1 MNVRP
6 PRYVRVPMKRQGLRG
21 ILVGLLLLGVVPA
34 AAQEGPP
41 TYTRADTLRGDW
53 TTPGRVWWDV
63 TFYDLHVAINPPD
76 SAISGHNAITYRVLE
91 APHPPEMQIDLMA
104 PLVIDSIVQGGQRLE
119 FRSEGNAHFAA
130 VAEAQSGAATSTGD
144 APPSADGLET
154 VTVYYHGKPQPADN
168 PPWDGGF
175 TWTADSLGRPWVVTT
190 DQGMGASVFWPNKDT
205 QADEPD
211 SQRFAVTVPDPLIDV
226 SNGRLRSTE
235 PNGDGTTT
243 YEWFV
248 TNPIN
253 NYAITV
259 AAGSYAHFADTMAGE
274 QGPLTLDFW
283 PLDYHLD
290 AARRQF
296 PQAESTLAC
305 FERWFGPY
313 PWYEDGFKLV
323 ETPHP
328 GMEHQSAIAYG
339 NGYANGYRGRDGS
352 GTGIGMEFDFII
364 VHETAHEWWGNNIT
378 TKDLADMWVHESF
391 GNYAEN
397 LYVECLMG
405 KEAGAA
411 YAIGTRRG
419 IDNDRPIVPAVGDES
434 AYGVNA
440 QGPGDMYPKGGNMLH
455 TIRQIVGD
463 DEKWREILRGLNAE
477 FRHQTVMGSDIEQY
491 ISRHAGR
498 DLSKVFDQYLRTT
511 MVPTLE
517 YRIDGSGLSYR
528 WVDVVPGFDMPVE
541 VTVAGESRRIEPT
554 EQWQTLEMD
563 LEDLETFQVDPDYY
577 VLARG

>member
-1 MNVRP
+1 M
-6 PRYVRVPMKRQGLRG
+6 PRRSAPFAAA
-21 ILVGLLLLGVVPA
+21 LLLLAIGA
-34 AAQEGPP
+34 ATAQEAE
-41 TYTRADTLRGDW
+41 TYTRADTLRGSW
-53 TTPGRVWWDV
+53 TTPARAWWDV
-63 TFYDLHVAINPPD
+63 TFYDLHIAIDPPD
-76 SAISGHNAITYRVLE
+76 SAISGHNGITYRVLE
-91 APHPPEMQIDLMA
+91 TPQPPEIQIDLMA
-104 PLVIDSIVQGGQRLE
+104 PLAIDSIVQDGRRLDV
-119 FRSEGNAHFAA
+119 RREGNAWFAT
-130 VAEAQSGAATSTGD
+130 VADPEARDAAP
-144 APPSADGLET
+144 APGELET
-154 VTVYYHGKPQPADN
+154 FTAWYHGKPQPAPN

-175 TWTADSLGRPWVVTT
+175 TWTTDSLGRPWIVTT
-190 DQGMGASVFWPNKDT
+190 DQGLGASVFWPNKDT

-211 SQRFAVTVPDPLIDV
+211 SQRFAVTVPDPMLDV
-226 SNGRLRSTE
+226 SNGRLRSTTA
-235 PNGDGTTT
+235 NGDGTTT

-274 QGPLTLDFW
+274 QGLLTLDFW

-296 PQAESTLAC
+296 PQARSTLAC
-305 FERWFGPY
+305 FEHWFGPY

-352 GTGIGMEFDFII
+352 GTGIGLEFDFII

-411 YAIGTRRG
+411 YVIGTRRG
-419 IDNDRPIVPAVGDES
+419 IDNDRPIVPAAEGDP

-440 QGPGDMYPKGGNMLH
+440 QGSGDMYPKGGNMLH

-463 DEKWREILRGLNAE
+463 DEKWRGILRGLNAE
-477 FRHQTVMGSDIEQY
+477 FRHQTVMGSQIEAY
-491 ISRHAGR
+491 ISEHAGL

-511 MVPTLE
+511 DIPVLE
-517 YRIDGSGLSYR
+517 YRIEGDALSYR
-528 WVDVVPGFDMPVE
+528 WANVVPGFDMPIEVSVAGEERTIQPTDSWQTPTVE
-541 VTVAGESRRIEPT
+541 VTDQQG
-554 EQWQTLEMD
+554 
-563 LEDLETFQVDPDYY
+563 FQVDPDYY
-577 VLARG
+577 VIARDAAAEP